1 MRSRV
6 PRSLVILP
14 VTAASTLFAAT
25 LVAVILEEV
34 IGVPDASAV
43 YLVAVVVT
51 SYIGGRA
58 GAIISAVGAFL
69 LFDFVFTEPRG
80 TFAIRDTGV
89 VLDALL
95 LLFVGMVVGELSA
108 LQRARASD
116 AQAREREASALS
128 DLSQVLATRDSTRA
142 VLGTIAG
149 ILRTETAAS
158 RVWINLGSDEASE
171 RLAADT
177 SSGVPPAPAAYAT
190 MSGSKGHDEP
200 AGWIRVHRA
209 RPGSRVTPG
218 DEAFRI
224 HIAASE
230 QPFGS
235 IWCLRPRRLGD
246 PDLTETRLLAVTA
259 DLVGLALAHDR
270 LAAESQAAEVA
281 RQSDAM
287 KSALLQSVSHDLRT
301 PLATIRAAAGTLD
314 PDSGL
319 SPDEQRESVA
329 AIDREVEYLNRLVTN
344 MLDLSRIEAGA
355 LLAERDVYELE
366 DLVGGM
372 LDRLRRSIGDRPLDV
387 DLDVAPV
394 EVDPTF
400 LDEAFTNVVENAVK
414 YTPRGTLIRVSAV
427 ELDVATI
434 RLTIEDAGPGVPD
447 ATLGQLFDKFY
458 RVPGGKGGSR
468 SGTGVGLA
476 VVRGLIEATGGRV
489 SARRSELGGLAIDLD
504 LPRAPMSA
512 MVASPA

>member
-1 MRSRV
+1 
-6 PRSLVILP
+6 
-14 VTAASTLFAAT
+14 
-25 LVAVILEEV
+25 
-34 IGVPDASAV
+34 
-43 YLVAVVVT
+43 
-51 SYIGGRA
+51 
-58 GAIISAVGAFL
+58 
-69 LFDFVFTEPRG
+69 
-80 TFAIRDTGV
+80 
-89 VLDALL
+89 
-95 LLFVGMVVGELSA
+95 
-108 LQRARASD
+108 
-116 AQAREREASALS
+116 
-128 DLSQVLATRDSTRA
+128 
-142 VLGTIAG
+142 
-149 ILRTETAAS
+149 
-158 RVWINLGSDEASE
+158 
-171 RLAADT
+171 
-177 SSGVPPAPAAYAT
+177 
-190 MSGSKGHDEP
+190 
-200 AGWIRVHRA
+200 
-209 RPGSRVTPG
+209 
-218 DEAFRI
+218 
-224 HIAASE
+224 
-230 QPFGS
+230 
-235 IWCLRPRRLGD
+235 
-246 PDLTETRLLAVTA
+246 
-259 DLVGLALAHDR
+259 
-270 LAAESQAAEVA
+270 
-281 RQSDAM
+281 
-287 KSALLQSVSHDLRT
+287 
-301 PLATIRAAAGTLD
+301 
-314 PDSGL
+314 
-319 SPDEQRESVA
+319 
-329 AIDREVEYLNRLVTN
+329 